1 LNKLAKR
8 KTIQIVIDEETYYKL
23 DRLMMMEAL
32 ENDTRM
38 SSLSQWARNL
48 IEDTVNYQLNKKKLE
63 DWKPSLLKQL
73 KSK

>member
-1 LNKLAKR
+1 MNKQVKR

-32 ENDTRM
+32 ENNTCM
-38 SSLSQWARNL
+38 SNLSQWVRTL
-48 IEDTVNYQLNKKKLE
+48 IEDTVNFQINKSKISDYKGELI
-63 DWKPSLLKQL
+63 KQL